1 MVTDLL
7 NQLPNMFENNRETGS
22 ALGAAL
28 QASYK
33 LVVSN
38 RETGSALGAALQASY
53 KLVVSFLNSMKII
66 PVPNVLLVTAG
77 LQIYVI

>member
-1 MVTDLL
+1 VVS
-7 NQLPNMFENNRETGS
+7 NRETGS

-38 RETGSALGAALQASY
+38 RETGNALGAALQASY
-53 KLVVSFLNSMKII
+53 NLVVSNRNRKCIRWS
-66 PVPNVLLVTAG
+66 TAG
-77 LQIYVI
+77 IL